1 MRRAVMCFLRITRK
15 REREKREEKRKREEK
30 QKRKRKTKPPTH
42 CLRIYCTVGVRN
54 RFAARDPVDARV
66 R

>member
-1 MRRAVMCFLRITRK
+1 MRRAVMCFLRIARE
-15 REREKREEKRKREEK
+15 REREKRKKKKEKENKK
-30 QKRKRKTKPPTH
+30 NTYTKPLTH
-42 CLRIYCTVGVRN
+42 CLRIYCTVGVGN